1 MDPQLPFQGRF
12 PATLAAGEDVT
23 LLITGAREAF
33 TQ

>member
-12 PATLAAGEDVT
+12 PATLAAGEDL